1 MSRAVAV
8 EALTVAHGSVPAVRA
23 ISFTA
28 RRGEVLTFLGP
39 SGCGKTTT
47 LRAIAGLETPRQG
60 RIAIGGQTVFDA
72 ARSENLP
79 PERRGLAM
87 VFQSYAIWPH
97 MTVFENVAFGLR
109 ARGVASRD
117 LPDAVRRSLDL
128 VGLGAFADRPATRLS
143 GGQQQR
149 VALARS
155 IAGDPAVI
163 LLDEPLSNLDAQLRL
178 TMRAEFKA
186 LQRRLELTAIYVT
199 HDQEEAL
206 VLSDRILVMRD
217 GIIEQEGT
225 PAEIHDAP
233 KSRFVAE
240 FVGVSN
246 ILPCDVAG
254 PQDAAIAVLSGG
266 VQLPVRDQWH
276 RGSACVCFRPINV
289 RISRDPRRVRAS
301 GDGDGAS
308 YLGDLMQY
316 ELRSRDLQSA
326 HVGCP
331 TRTSPRCPG
340 VLVRGARLLLPCSPD
355 KHMTCRSLSSTSAPP
370 TGHCGSCAPMGIL
383 ASHRSRPAA
392 SRSAPVPSRT

>member
-1 MSRAVAV
+1 MSRDVAV
-8 EALTVAHGSVPAVRA
+8 ETLTVAHGAVPAIRA

-28 RRGEVLTFLGP
+28 RRGELLTLLGP

-47 LRAIAGLETPRQG
+47 LRAIAGLETPRLG

-72 ARSENLP
+72 ARSENLA

-87 VFQSYAIWPH
+87 MFQSYAIWPH

-128 VGLGAFADRPATRLS
+128 VGLGALADRPATRLS

-225 PAEIHDAP
+225 PAEIHGSP

-254 PQDAAIAVLSGG
+254 PQDAAIAMLAGG
-266 VQLPVRDQWH
+266 VRLPVRTNGM
-276 RGSACVCFRPINV
+276 RGSAWVCFRPINV
-289 RISRDPRRVRAS
+289 RISPTP
-301 GDGDGAS
+301 GAFGQPATVTALS

-316 ELRSRDLQSA
+316 ELRSFGLTIHA
-326 HVGCP
+326 
-331 TRTSPRCPG
+331 
-340 VLVRGARLLLPCSPD
+340 RGAPD
-355 KHMTCRSLSSTSAPP
+355 PNFVE
-370 TGHCGSCAPMGIL
+370 G
-383 ASHRSRPAA
+383 
-392 SRSAPVPSRT
+392 APVFWSVAPDSCFLVPEST

>member
-1 MSRAVAV
+1 MSSAVTV
-8 EALTVAHGSVPAVRA
+8 EALTVAHGSVPAVRDV
-23 ISFTA
+23 SFTA
-28 RRGEVLTFLGP
+28 RRGEVLTLLGP

-60 RIAIGGQTVFDA
+60 RIAIGSRIAFDA
-72 ARSENLP
+72 ATNSNLP
-79 PERRGLAM
+79 PEQRGLSM

-109 ARGVASRD
+109 ARGLARGELSG
-117 LPDAVRRSLDL
+117 AVQRSLEL
-128 VGLGAFADRPATRLS
+128 VGLAGFADRPATRLS

-178 TMRAEFKA
+178 AMRAEFKA

-206 VLSDRILVMRD
+206 VLSDRIVVMRD
-217 GIIEQEGT
+217 GVIEQAGA

-233 KSRFVAE
+233 SSRFVAE

-246 ILPCDVAG
+246 ILPCEVATVNG
-254 PQDAAIAVLSGG
+254 APIAMLDGG
-266 VQLPVRDQWH
+266 VRLPVRPTGLI
-276 RGSACVCFRPINV
+276 GSACVCFRPINV
-289 RISRDPRRVRAS
+289 RVSSHPDPAAQAATVLS
-301 GDGDGAS
+301 AS

-316 ELRSRDLQSA
+316 ELRCGELPICARGLPNA
-326 HVGCP
+326 E
-331 TRTSPRCPG
+331 
-340 VLVRGARLLLPCSPD
+340 LVTGATVFWSV
-355 KHMTCRSLSSTSAPP
+355 AAE
-370 TGHCGSCAPMGIL
+370 SCFL
-383 ASHRSRPAA
+383 VPA
-392 SRSAPVPSRT
+392 